1 MEDELEH
8 QRSYN
13 TQSSLTSSRATRNSF
28 SSVSTTSGILDRT
41 SSNELN
47 ISDYSN
53 ESDDEGYETVAAPS
67 RAHFSDHIS
76 PSLPVTPSH
85 EPSIAETCTDM
96 ITNDSQS
103 RLTSPI
109 ITHLINPFQ
118 QFALQTRS
126 LSVDM
131 TSTDISPVDPHAF
144 FAYECNRLD
153 SFKKLNRETFAQ
165 VKVEEL
171 AYAGFYLNAEG
182 TAVQCPWCMIG
193 LTEQR
198 FEKILHRRPIIPGS
212 PLNDEPWT
220 AMRVHRHEN
229 GQFTDKAHSCC
240 PWVRRELGG
249 LYPNVSMV

>member
-1 MEDELEH
+1 
-8 QRSYN
+8 
-13 TQSSLTSSRATRNSF
+13 LTSSRATLNSF

-41 SSNELN
+41 SPNELN

-85 EPSIAETCTDM
+85 EPSITATAETCTDM
-96 ITNDSQS
+96 ITNDNHNQ
-103 RLTSPI
+103 LTSPMI
-109 ITHLINPFQ
+109 MHQINPFQ

-131 TSTDISPVDPHAF
+131 ASTDISPVDPHAF

-153 SFKKLNRETFAQ
+153 SFKRLNRETFAQ

-182 TAVQCPWCMIG
+182 TTVQCPWCMIG

-212 PLNDEPWT
+212 PLNNEPWT

-229 GQFTDKAHSCC
+229 GQFTGKDHSCC